1 MNKDELNELLMLLP
15 SNIRNNKDFTFK
27 TKLVLAQLVLMNGLD
42 KAKKDGYFFV
52 TNQKLVDELAI
63 SEPTLIK
70 TLRQLEAHGYIKRK
84 QGKRGEASEYIVN
97 EELIYGNTKNLS
109 NNLSK
114 DLSNNL
120 SKKIDDLTLIIN
132 DLVKTNQMLI
142 TKIEH
147 LETLVKQNKNFST
160 DTESDTEI
168 ELDINN
174 NIKYNN
180 IISRKNI
187 NKNNT
192 RINIKEKEL
201 NEDIFKK
208 MKEASSSIDDAPIK
222 RKSKNYTMI
231 IDIDDNPILDEY
243 IMSRAEEC
251 KKII

>member
-160 DTESDTEI
+160 DTESDTEL

-208 MKEASSSIDDAPIK
+208 MKEASSIEDDAPIK
-222 RKSKNYTMI
+222 RKSKNYTMV